1 MGRVLGDCRAR
12 ALGAGLPAN
21 SYDPPHPS
29 LADPLSGRTLKASST
44 EMPVPGLQFLIG
56 YLAENEDNSSG
67 PLPKAACTQAREKES
82 LARAQDANF
91 HLAKGRVFQRGL
103 QGSSNQLSQGPSVV
117 LTSCPRVN
125 PTLQSGQCALAPEHA
140 VTWPLPHPCAHCVLS
155 QVAPHPPRPS

>member
-1 MGRVLGDCRAR
+1 M
-12 ALGAGLPAN
+12 LP
-21 SYDPPHPS
+21 SSS
-29 LADPLSGRTLKASST
+29 LADPLSGGTPKASST

-82 LARAQDANF
+82 PARAQDANF

-125 PTLQSGQCALAPEHA
+125 PTLQSGQCALSTERT
-140 VTWPLPHPCAHCVLS
+140 VTWPLPHPCTHCVLPRGGS
-155 QVAPHPPRPS
+155 PPPQTQLKPISFLNPAQTPKQQGPQHL